1 MSAHSEPPRVCTG
14 IPSLDDVLLGGL
26 PKGHIYLVEGDPG
39 TGKTTLGLQ
48 FLLEGRRTGQ
58 QCLYV
63 TLSESKAELQLGAQS
78 HGWSLDGIPI
88 AEFVPEEANVSGEEL
103 YTVFHPNEV
112 ELATSIRKL
121 LAEIERIN
129 PERLVLDSLTE
140 FRLLAQDPVRYRRQL
155 LALKQFF
162 AGRHTTVLLLDDR
175 THGARGDLQVH
186 SIVHGVFRLENLPRS
201 YGVNRRR
208 MEIVKIRGLKYREGY
223 HDYTIGHEGIAIYPR
238 LTAGEHLS
246 RNGDSSVQQHISS
259 GLPGLD
265 TMFGGGIERGSST
278 LILGPTGVGKS
289 LVAMQYAYAAALRG
303 ERAVLYSFDEAV
315 RTAKARARG
324 LGMQIDAAIKSQH
337 LCLEQV
343 DPAELS
349 PGEFVCRIKTEVE
362 ERGARIVVIDSLNGL
377 RHSMPEEGDLV
388 LQLHELLVFLA
399 QKDVATFVVL
409 TQRGLVGNNIY
420 EDIEI
425 SYLADTVLLLRFF
438 EVAATIRRAISALK
452 KRSGAHEQTIRE
464 LRISAG
470 GLEVR
475 EPLTRFKGILSGTPD
490 FMQSQDSLSEE
501 PDGRNR

>member
-1 MSAHSEPPRVCTG
+1 MSAYSQPRVRTG
-14 IPSLDDVLLGGL
+14 IPSLDEILLGGL

-39 TGKTTLGLQ
+39 TGKTTLGVQ
-48 FLLEGRRTGQ
+48 FVLEGKRTGER
-58 QCLYV
+58 CLYV

-78 HGWSLDGIPI
+78 HGWSLDDVPI

-112 ELATSIRKL
+112 ELATSIKKL

-140 FRLLAQDPVRYRRQL
+140 FRLLAQDPVGYRRQL

-175 THGARGDLQVH
+175 TYGARGDLQVH
-186 SIVHGVFRLENLPRS
+186 SIVHGVFRLENLPRA

-208 MEIVKIRGLKYREGY
+208 IEVVKIRGLDYREGF
-223 HDYTIGHEGIAIYPR
+223 HDYTLGHEGFAIYPR
-238 LTAGEHLS
+238 LVAGEHVS
-246 RNGDSSVQQHISS
+246 GNGDSPGQQHVSS

-265 TMFGGGIERGSST
+265 KMFGGGIDRGSST

-289 LVAMQYAYAAALRG
+289 LMAMQYAYAAACRG
-303 ERAVLYSFDEAV
+303 ERAILYSFDEAV

-324 LGMQIDAAIKSQH
+324 LGLQIDSAVKKQH

-349 PGEFVCRIKTEVE
+349 PGEFVCRIKAEVE
-362 ERGARIVVIDSLNGL
+362 ERNARVIVIDSLNGL
-377 RHSMPEEGDLV
+377 RHSMPEEGYLA
-388 LQLHELLVFLA
+388 LQLHELLVFLS

-409 TQRGLVGNNIY
+409 TQHGLVGNIY
-420 EDIEI
+420 EDLEI
-425 SYLADTVLLLRFF
+425 SYLADTVLLMRFF
-438 EVAATIRRAISALK
+438 EVAAQIRRAISALK

-470 GLEVR
+470 GLEVG
-475 EPLTRFKGILSGTPD
+475 EPLIGFKGILSGAPD
-490 FMQSQDSLSEE
+490 FMQSQD
-501 PDGRNR
+501 PPK